1 MTTIYFVRHGETQYD
16 LAEARKLKGGM
27 RDLVPLTAKG
37 REQALGAAEQL
48 SGLPI
53 SRIITSPM
61 TRAMET
67 AHIIAREIGLPLTVE
82 FDLHEWLP
90 DLTHNYDSSQFSRQ
104 QSAEMESHG
113 GEWPDGETRSW
124 EPLSHLRERVRGVLA
139 RYQGDEPIAVV
150 AHGTLIYA
158 MTGQRIA
165 TGQVLRV
172 SLKET

>member
-37 REQALGAAEQL
+37 REQALAAAEQL
-48 SGLPI
+48 RGLPI

-67 AHIIAREIGLPLTVE
+67 AHIIAREMGLSLTVE
-82 FDLHEWLP
+82 FDLHEWMP
-90 DLTHNYDSSQFSRQ
+90 DLSHSYDSTRYALE
-104 QSAEMESHG
+104 QSAEMQALG
-113 GEWPDGETRSW
+113 GEWPSGETRSW
-124 EPLSHLRERVRGVLA
+124 EPLSRLRDRVRWVLA
-139 RYQGDEPIAVV
+139 RYQGNEPIAVV
-150 AHGTLIYA
+150 THGTLIYA
-158 MTGQRIA
+158 MTGQKIA

-172 SLKET
+172 GLE